1 MRTHLKTVAVA
12 GLTLAL
18 LGWFLW
24 GVDVAKVWREIRAAK
39 PWALA
44 LLLGVTG
51 LTYALR
57 ALRWQYLLAPIG
69 PTRFSIAFRTTVIG
83 FAANTL
89 LPLRAGEFVRPY
101 LLARSEALS
110 IPATFTTIILER
122 LLDFVTVLALFGL
135 FLVFFDPGL
144 ERINPEQY
152 WLVKAGGLGGAAVAA
167 AILLV
172 LTLNAFRPALT
183 HRLVDFGLGPL
194 PERWRVRISGVVYG
208 LLDGLAVTRD
218 PLRLA
223 QSIALSFPL
232 WLSIATGIWLTTVAF
247 HMTIPFTGSFLIMAL
262 LVVGVAVPTP
272 GAVGGFHEA
281 FRVGTAV
288 FYGVDNDR
296 AVGAALVLHAASF
309 VPVTL
314 LGGVF
319 MAQDG
324 LNLSRVRRL
333 GDEVRASSAGD
344 LSSEAGT
351 EPGDPAPAAGA
362 GGDTGSG
369 TARA

>member
-1 MRTHLKTVAVA
+1 MRSHLKTIAVA

-24 GVDVAKVWREIRAAK
+24 GVDVAQVWREIRAAK

-69 PTRFSIAFRTTVIG
+69 PTRFGVAFRMTVIG

-101 LLARSEALS
+101 LLARSEGLS
-110 IPATFTTIILER
+110 VPATFTTIILER
-122 LLDFVTVLALFGL
+122 LLDLVTVLALFGV
-135 FLVFFDPGL
+135 FVVFFDPGL
-144 ERINPEQY
+144 DHVNQEVYRA
-152 WLVKAGGLGGAAVAA
+152 VKAGGLLGALAAA

-172 LTLNAFRPALT
+172 LILNAIRPALT
-183 HRLVDFGLGPL
+183 HRLVDLCLRPL
-194 PERWRVRISGVVYG
+194 PERLRVRLSGVIYG

-218 PLRLA
+218 PRRLA
-223 QSIALSFPL
+223 QAVALSIPL
-232 WLSIATGIWLTTVAF
+232 WLSIAAGIWLTTVAF

-262 LVVGVAVPTP
+262 LVVGVATPTP

-296 AVGAALVLHAASF
+296 AVAAALVLHAASF
-309 VPVTL
+309 VQVTL
-314 LGGVF
+314 LGGLF
-319 MAQDG
+319 MMQDG
-324 LNLSRVRRL
+324 LNLARVRRM
-333 GDEVRASSAGD
+333 GDEARAAEG
-344 LSSEAGT
+344 G
-351 EPGDPAPAAGA
+351 AGA
-362 GGDTGSG
+362 PPPAEPEPERGATGG
-369 TARA
+369 